1 MEDVVEQRLLQILM
15 DDYPHFTFDP
25 NDSVKRTVRVRNYSI
40 CRASGAPTSFFD
52 ENTDALF
59 GHNLYFHGDIFS
71 WDADGDA
78 DTATLSFANIRL
90 NKWCVLF
97 TISVLFFSANY
108 SKKFSQQGTHLPVAF
123 IFIPQSQ
130 TFDFLIF
137 NDTHYF
143 IYSMWAFGHNS
154 S

>member
-15 DDYPHFTFDP
+15 DDNPHFTFDP

-90 NKWCVLF
+90 KNGVFCSLYLYCFSLPIIPKSSPNKVHICQLLLF
-97 TISVLFFSANY
+97 SYPKV
-108 SKKFSQQGTHLPVAF
+108 KH
-123 IFIPQSQ
+123 
-130 TFDFLIF
+130 LIF
-137 NDTHYF
+137 
-143 IYSMWAFGHNS
+143 
-154 S
+154 